1 MTRHEPDPILEISK
15 IHQELDR
22 FEIELLP
29 PHIIKSDMDFSAE
42 GKDIRFGLL
51 SIKGIS
57 EKSIERI
64 NNSKYLSRVI
74 VSNSIPQDM
83 NCKKCLKLEVFD
95 VSSLLSEVLKRIM
108 TGDSLSELF

>member
-1 MTRHEPDPILEISK
+1 MVNLISTILDNCFSW
-15 IHQELDR
+15 LSD
-22 FEIELLP
+22 FFLL
-29 PHIIKSDMDFSAE
+29 IICCTYESSYFSFAF
-42 GKDIRFGLL
+42 I
-51 SIKGIS
+51 
-57 EKSIERI
+57 I

-83 NCKKCLKLEVFD
+83 NCKKCSKLEVFD